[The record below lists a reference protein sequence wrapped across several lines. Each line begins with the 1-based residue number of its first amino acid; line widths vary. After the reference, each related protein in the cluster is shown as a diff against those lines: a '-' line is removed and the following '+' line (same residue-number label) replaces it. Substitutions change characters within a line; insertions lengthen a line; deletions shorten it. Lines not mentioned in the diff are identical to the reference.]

1 MSAPENVSPPENGRA
16 RVLAGTGPRAAA
28 TTGPEAR
35 SLLQELALFLPRF
48 VVLLKRL
55 LGDPRVPR
63 RSKLVLGGTVLY
75 LVSPIDV
82 VPDFVPG
89 LGQLDDI
96 VVALLALH
104 SILNRIDEAVVL
116 EHWDGSEDVILMVRA
131 GVRAVAGLLPGDWEK
146 RV

>member
-1 MSAPENVSPPENGRA
+1 MSARDLRPLDDTAAPSERPESR
-16 RVLAGTGPRAAA
+16 PRD
-28 TTGPEAR
+28 TLKEI
-35 SLLQELALFLPRF
+35 ALFLPNF
-48 VVLLKRL
+48 LILLKRL
-55 LGDPRVPR
+55 LSDPRVPR
-63 RSKLVLGGTVLY
+63 KSKLILGGTVLY

-104 SILNRIDEAVVL
+104 SILNRVDDEVVL
-116 EHWDGSEDVILMVRA
+116 EHWPGDENVIRLVRA
-131 GVRAVAGLLPGDWEK
+131 GLSAVAQLLPGKWEN

>member
-1 MSAPENVSPPENGRA
+1 MPARKDLQPIDGDRPESARNTLREI
-16 RVLAGTGPRAAA
+16 
-28 TTGPEAR
+28 
-35 SLLQELALFLPRF
+35 ALFLPNF

-55 LGDPRVPR
+55 VSDPRVPR
-63 RSKLVLGGTVLY
+63 KSKLILGGTIMY

-89 LGQLDDI
+89 LGQLDDV

-104 SILNRIDEAVVL
+104 SILNRVDDEVVV
-116 EHWDGSEDVILMVRA
+116 EHWPGDENVIRMVRA
-131 GVRAVAGLLPGDWEK
+131 GLSAVAQLVPGKWGS

>member
-1 MSAPENVSPPENGRA
+1 MTA
-16 RVLAGTGPRAAA
+16 RELRPLDGAAA
-28 TTGPEAR
+28 GPEPVGTSAR
-35 SLLQELALFLPRF
+35 QTLKELALFLPNF

-63 RSKLVLGGTVLY
+63 KSKLILGGTILY
-75 LVSPIDV
+75 LVSPLDV

-89 LGQLDDI
+89 LGQLDDV

-104 SILNRIDEAVVL
+104 SILNRVDDEVVV
-116 EHWDGSEDVILMVRA
+116 EHWPGDENVIRLVRA
-131 GVRAVAGLLPGDWEK
+131 GLSAVAQLLPGKWES

>member
-1 MSAPENVSPPENGRA
+1 MSTRDLRPLDETPAAPEPPVPSA
-16 RVLAGTGPRAAA
+16 RQTLK
-28 TTGPEAR
+28 
-35 SLLQELALFLPRF
+35 ELALFLPNF

-63 RSKLVLGGTVLY
+63 KSKLMLCGTVLY
-75 LVSPIDV
+75 LVSPVDV

-89 LGQLDDI
+89 LGQLDDV

-104 SILNRIDEAVVL
+104 SILNRVDDEVVV
-116 EHWDGSEDVILMVRA
+116 EHWPGDENVIRMVRA
-131 GVRAVAGLLPGDWEK
+131 GLSAVAQLLPGKWES

>member
-1 MSAPENVSPPENGRA
+1 MPAHELRPLEDTSPDERTDSAPRDTLREI
-16 RVLAGTGPRAAA
+16 
-28 TTGPEAR
+28 
-35 SLLQELALFLPRF
+35 ALFLPNF
-48 VVLLKRL
+48 VILLKRL
-55 LGDPRVPR
+55 LTDPRVPR
-63 RSKLVLGGTVLY
+63 KSKLILGGTVLY

-104 SILNRIDEAVVL
+104 SILNRVDDEVVV
-116 EHWDGSEDVILMVRA
+116 EHWPGNENVIRMVRA
-131 GVRAVAGLLPGDWEK
+131 GLSAVAQILPGKWES

>member
-1 MSAPENVSPPENGRA
+1 MSARDLRPLDDAAESERPESGA
-16 RVLAGTGPRAAA
+16 RDTLK
-28 TTGPEAR
+28 EI
-35 SLLQELALFLPRF
+35 ALFLPNF
-48 VVLLKRL
+48 VILLKRL
-55 LGDPRVPR
+55 LSDPRVPR
-63 RSKLVLGGTVLY
+63 RSKLILGGTVLY

-104 SILNRIDEAVVL
+104 SILNRVDDEVVL
-116 EHWDGSEDVILMVRA
+116 EHWPGNENVIRLVRA
-131 GVRAVAGLLPGDWEK
+131 GVSAVAQLLPGKWES